1 MLHNHETLWLN
12 KWSGICQ
19 GRFET
24 DVPAGFFRD
33 AMNFYITSTGAIAP
47 RSGFSSLSRTPD
59 NFPPIAAYP
68 MDWDG
73 ALNIFVSTKAHV
85 YRITF
90 TIAEAVVWTLVHTWT
105 TESVKCTF
113 APINASTAPYIVF
126 GNGANA
132 MQKFDGTTTT
142 ALPADAPKGYP
153 VAYKNYLAVFGIS
166 GYPGRVQFNI
176 NNGDPDVWLY
186 GGIPRTLELQGTVT
200 AIYPFTGLLIYTD
213 RRTEM
218 FHGDPN
224 QAEGQSVLSET
235 IGCVEHKTVVE
246 AEGILVWLSYSGI
259 TYWNGGGVF
268 PTGILSDPEG
278 ERISNISED
287 MRRVSWQDRKLFSF
301 TYNPV
306 LRQLFAAIRLVEKDY
321 SGTEFRT
328 YMYDFYNQAW
338 FPWDLEAY
346 TMAVSIS
353 PTSSRA
359 MTLCGMS
366 DGTIAYSQP
375 GQSNA
380 SHRDEKAASYREF
393 DYYIKSGA
401 FDFGTLEHD
410 KILRAVTF
418 RLSPTTGSEGIRE
431 IKMSFFGDFLDAKT
445 ADTTEL
451 SFGFVLG
458 VGRLGDLLT
467 GVEDLERRRPI
478 AIRAK
483 HLAWKVQGKGSVN
496 SMPIQAIG
504 LSYRPHSRRSTMIW
518 NRDI

>member
-1 MLHNHETLWLN
+1 MHNHETLWLN
-12 KWSGICQ
+12 RWSGICQ

-24 DVPAGFFRD
+24 DVPPGYFRD
-33 AMNFYITSTGAIAP
+33 AMNFYISASGAIAP
-47 RSGFSSLSRTPD
+47 RGGFSSLTRTPD
-59 NFPPIAAYP
+59 TLPPIAIYP
-68 MDWDG
+68 VDWDG
-73 ALNIFVSTKAHV
+73 ALNIFIATEEHV
-85 YRITF
+85 YRMTF
-90 TIAEAVVWTLVHTWT
+90 TIAEVPVWTLIHTWT
-105 TESVKCTF
+105 TDAVKCTF
-113 APINASTAPYIVF
+113 APINTSTSPHIVF
-126 GNGANA
+126 GNGADK
-132 MQKFDGTTTT
+132 MLRYDGTTTT
-142 ALPADAPKGYP
+142 ALPDEAPKGFP

-176 NNGDPDVWLY
+176 NNGDTEVWLN
-186 GGIPRTLELQGTVT
+186 GGIARTLELQGTVT
-200 AIYPFTGLLIYTD
+200 AIYPFTGLLIFTD
-213 RRTEM
+213 RRTEI
-218 FHGDPN
+218 FSGDPD
-224 QAEGQSVLSET
+224 AVEGNSVLSET
-235 IGCVEHKTVVE
+235 VGCVEHKTVVE
-246 AEGILVWLSYSGI
+246 AEGFVVWLSYSGI

-278 ERISNISED
+278 ERLSNISED

-306 LRQLFAAIRLVEKDY
+306 LRQLFAAIRIQKKDY

-328 YMYDFYNQAW
+328 YMYDFYNQSW
-338 FPWDLEAY
+338 FPWDLESY

-353 PTSSRA
+353 PTSSKA
-359 MTLCGMS
+359 MTLSGMS

-401 FDFGTLEHD
+401 FDFGTLEYD
-410 KILRAVTF
+410 KTLRAVTF
-418 RLSPTTGSEGIRE
+418 RLSPTSGSEGTRE
-431 IKMSFFGDFLDAKT
+431 IDMAFFGDFIDT
-445 ADTTEL
+445 ETTDTTDL

-467 GVEDLERRRPI
+467 GVEDLERRRPV

-483 HLAWKVQGKGSVN
+483 FLAWKIQGKGSVN

-504 LSYRPHSRRSTMIW
+504 LSFRANSKRSTMVW

>member
-1 MLHNHETLWLN
+1 MLHNHETLWVH
-12 KWSGICQ
+12 KWGGICQ

-24 DVPAGFFRD
+24 DIPVGFFRD
-33 AMNFYITSTGAIAP
+33 TLNYYISSTGAIAP
-47 RSGFSSLSRTPD
+47 RAGFSSLTRTPD
-59 NFPPIAAYP
+59 TLPPVAIFP

-73 ALNIFVSTKAHV
+73 ALNIFVSTEEHV

-90 TIAEAVVWTLVHTWT
+90 TIAEVPVWTLIHTWT
-105 TESVKCTF
+105 TDAAKVTF
-113 APINASTAPYIVF
+113 APINTSTAPHIVF
-126 GNGANA
+126 GNGADT
-132 MQKFDGTTTT
+132 MQKYDGTTTT
-142 ALPADAPKGYP
+142 ALSADAPKGFP
-153 VAYKNYLAVFGIS
+153 VAYKNYLAVFGIPN
-166 GYPGRVQFNI
+166 YPGRVQFNI
-176 NNGDPDVWLY
+176 NNGDPDAWLY
-186 GGIPRTLELQGTVT
+186 GGIPRTLELQGTISAV
-200 AIYPFTGLLIYTD
+200 YPYTGLLIFTD

-218 FHGDPN
+218 FHGDPD
-224 QAEGQSVLSET
+224 QAEGQSTLSET

-246 AEGILVWLSYSGI
+246 AEGVLVWLSYSGI

-268 PTGILSDPEG
+268 PTGVLSDPEG

-287 MRRVSWQDRKLFSF
+287 MRRVSWQDRKSFSF

-306 LRQLFAAIRLVEKDY
+306 LRQLLAAVKLIKTDY

-353 PTSSRA
+353 PTSSQAR
-359 MTLCGMS
+359 TLCGMS
-366 DGTIAYSQP
+366 DGTIAFAQP

-380 SHRDEKAASYREF
+380 SHRDEKAAGYREF
-393 DYYIKSGA
+393 DYYIHAGSY
-401 FDFGTLEHD
+401 DFGTLEHD
-410 KILRAVTF
+410 KVLRAVTF
-418 RLSPTTGSEGIRE
+418 RLSPTSGSEGVRE
-431 IKMSFFGDFLDAKT
+431 IEMSFYGDFLNT
-445 ADTTEL
+445 SISDTTEL

-467 GVEDLERRRPI
+467 GVSNLEQRRPV

-483 HLAWKVQGKGSVN
+483 HLGWKIQGAGSVN

-504 LSYRPHSRRSTMIW
+504 LSFRAHSRRSIMVW